1 MTTSSNARRG
11 LTGRERTY
19 AIGGALAALL
29 AVALIWVFTGR
40 QASPALA
47 VPEVNRTAPPFALP
61 ALDGGTIDLA
71 SYRGKVVLV
80 NFWNTWCEPCKEET
94 PALQTAHDDLKA
106 QGLVII
112 GVNLANQEQNG
123 VEDVRAFAERYGVS
137 YPIALDTDGAVSRA
151 FRLYPLP
158 TSYFIDAEG
167 KIRYVITRS
176 TNRAEVE
183 ALFNQ
188 LKQEAA
194 ARR

>member
-1 MTTSSNARRG
+1 MTSTTNTRRG
-11 LTGRERTY
+11 LTPRERGY

-29 AVALIWVFTGR
+29 AVAVIWLLTGR
-40 QASPALA
+40 QAAAPLA
-47 VPEVNRTAPPFALP
+47 VPEVNRPAPPFALP
-61 ALDGGTIDLA
+61 DLNGGTVDLA

-94 PALQTAHDDLKA
+94 PALQTAYNDLQG

-123 VEDVRAFAERYGVS
+123 AEDVRNFTERYGVS

-158 TSYFIDAEG
+158 TSFFIDAEG
-167 KIRYVITRS
+167 NIRYVITRS
-176 TNRAEVE
+176 TTRAEVE

-188 LKQEAA
+188 LRQE
-194 ARR
+194 RS